1 MRGQMMVK
9 VKLKEGDTKRK
20 GVAFFHGLENYY
32 LDKYEYPHKATSAE
46 LNPRASYMV
55 LKYFILP

>member
-1 MRGQMMVK
+1 MMVK

-20 GVAFFHGLENYY
+20 GAAFFHGLENYY
-32 LDKYEYPHKATSAE
+32 LDKYEYFYKATSAE